1 MTEEESLELQRL
13 EVNARRLVGIVST
26 LGEALRELREDLR
39 LRDEEIASLRHEL
52 QLARQQEATHSLAS
66 ALVGQGPLGTPSQAR
81 ALLDEIISEVDRC
94 IRQLSAE
101 EA

>member
-1 MTEEESLELQRL
+1 MTEEESLELERL
-13 EVNARRLVGIVST
+13 EVNARRLVGIISDLGGT
-26 LGEALRELREDLR
+26 LQKLRADLR
-39 LRDEEIASLRHEL
+39 SREEEISILRSEL

-66 ALVGQGPLGTPSQAR
+66 ALQGLDPERSRDDAC

>member
-1 MTEEESLELQRL
+1 MTEEESLELERL
-13 EVNARRLVGIVST
+13 EVNARRLVGIISDLGGT
-26 LGEALRELREDLR
+26 LQKLRADLR
-39 LRDEEIASLRHEL
+39 SREEEISILRSEL
-52 QLARQQEATHSLAS
+52 QIARQQEATHSLAS
-66 ALVGQGPLGTPSQAR
+66 ALQGLDPERSRDDAR

>member
-1 MTEEESLELQRL
+1 MTEEESLELERL
-13 EVNARRLVGIVST
+13 EVNARRLVGIISDLGGT
-26 LGEALRELREDLR
+26 LQKLRADLR
-39 LRDEEIASLRHEL
+39 SREEEISILRSEL

-66 ALVGQGPLGTPSQAR
+66 ALQGLDPERSRGDAR

>member
-1 MTEEESLELQRL
+1 MTEEESLELERL
-13 EVNARRLVGIVST
+13 EVNARRLVGIISDLGGT
-26 LGEALRELREDLR
+26 LQKLRADLR
-39 LRDEEIASLRHEL
+39 SREEEISILRSEL

-66 ALVGQGPLGTPSQAR
+66 ALQGLDPERSRDDAH

>member
-1 MTEEESLELQRL
+1 MTEEESLELERL
-13 EVNARRLVGIVST
+13 EVNARRLVGIISDLGGT
-26 LGEALRELREDLR
+26 LQKLRADLR
-39 LRDEEIASLRHEL
+39 SREEEISILRSEL
-52 QLARQQEATHSLAS
+52 QLARQQEATHSLS
-66 ALVGQGPLGTPSQAR
+66 ALQGLDPERSRDDAR

>member
-1 MTEEESLELQRL
+1 MTEEESLELERL
-13 EVNARRLVGIVST
+13 EVNARRLVGIISDLGGT
-26 LGEALRELREDLR
+26 LQKLRADLR
-39 LRDEEIASLRHEL
+39 SREEEISILRSEL

-66 ALVGQGPLGTPSQAR
+66 ALQGLDSERSRDDAR